1 MSSFWLS
8 DEQEAIREGVGRV
21 MSNYKD
27 DYWLKTDDT
36 GIFPED
42 FVRDMAAGGW
52 LGVAMPESVGGAGLG
67 LTEAAIVMQTVAQ
80 SGAGFSGASSIHL
93 NIFGPMPLVK
103 FGTDAQRKTLL
114 PRIIAGEDK
123 MCFAVTEP
131 NSGLDTS
138 SLETKAERTN
148 DGYMINGRKI
158 WTTGAQRANKI
169 LIIARTTPKDQVAKP
184 TQGLSLFYTDLNRD
198 HIDAKPIPKMG
209 RRAVECNTL
218 FIDNLPVPADDLIGE
233 EGRGFE
239 YLLQG
244 LNPER
249 VLFAVEAVG
258 LGRAAIARAA
268 TYANE
273 RVVFGRPIGQNQG
286 VQHPLA
292 RSWAELEAA
301 NLMAMKAAA
310 LYDAGRDCGAEA
322 NAAKYL
328 GAEAGFTACENAVLA
343 HGGLRQGVLRRALF
357 PRGHDRPHR
366 PGEPRDDPQLHRRT
380 RPAPAE
386 ELLTTHAQVG
396 AEPNSTL
403 HPSSTGTP
411 PPNPPLR
418 GRALDTSRRLSV

>member
-1 MSSFWLS
+1 LSSFWLS

-80 SGAGFSGASSIHL
+80 SGAGFSGASAIHL

-148 DGYMINGRKI
+148 DGYLINGRKI

-268 TYANE
+268 TYASE

-310 LYDAGRDCGAEA
+310 LYDAGKDCGAEA

-328 GAEAGFTACENAVLA
+328 GAEAGFTACENSVLA
-343 HGGLRQGVLRRALF
+343 HGGMGYAKEFYVERYFREAMIARIAPVSREMILNFIAERVLHL
-357 PRGHDRPHR
+357 PK
-366 PGEPRDDPQLHRRT
+366 
-380 RPAPAE
+380 
-386 ELLTTHAQVG
+386 
-396 AEPNSTL
+396 SY
-403 HPSSTGTP
+403 
-411 PPNPPLR
+411 
-418 GRALDTSRRLSV
+418 

>member
-1 MSSFWLS
+1 MSSFWLTE
-8 DEQEAIREGVGRV
+8 EQEAIREGVSRV
-21 MSNYKD
+21 CANYGD

-36 GIFPED
+36 GKFPED
-42 FVRDMAAGGW
+42 FVADMAAGGW

-67 LTEAAIVMQTVAQ
+67 LTEAAVVMQTVSQ

-103 FGTDAQRKTLL
+103 FGTDAQREKLL

-148 DGYMINGRKI
+148 DGYLINGRKI

-184 TQGLSLFYTDLNRD
+184 TQGLSLFYTDLNRE

-218 FIDNLPVPADDLIGE
+218 FIDNLRVPEEDLVGE
-233 EGRGFE
+233 EGKGFQ
-239 YLLQG
+239 YLLHG

-249 VLFAVEAVG
+249 VLFGAEAVG
-258 LGRAAIARAA
+258 LGRAALARAA

-286 VQHPLA
+286 IQHPLA
-292 RSWAELEAA
+292 KSWAELEAA
-301 NLMAMKAAA
+301 NLMAFKAAA
-310 LYDAGRDCGAEA
+310 LYDAGKDCGAEA

-328 GAEAGFTACENAVLA
+328 GAEAGFRACENAVLA
-343 HGGLRQGVLRRALF
+343 HGGMGYAKEYFVERYFREAMIARIAPVSREMILNFIAERVLHL
-357 PRGHDRPHR
+357 PK
-366 PGEPRDDPQLHRRT
+366 
-380 RPAPAE
+380 
-386 ELLTTHAQVG
+386 
-396 AEPNSTL
+396 SY
-403 HPSSTGTP
+403 
-411 PPNPPLR
+411 
-418 GRALDTSRRLSV
+418 